1 MQSSTANHPQD
12 IGDAINVIDS
22 TIASTVF
29 ASVVTIH
36 WALRVSPGGLAF
48 QHDMLHPI
56 PIVVNFELI
65 CQWGQTLINYDAA
78 ARDNCMNLMMKFY

>member
-36 WALRVSPGGLAF
+36 
-48 QHDMLHPI
+48 
-56 PIVVNFELI
+56 
-65 CQWGQTLINYDAA
+65 
-78 ARDNCMNLMMKFY
+78 